1 MIVEAVVALA
11 SGVVA
16 RSVSLIA
23 FGLDSLIELA
33 SACVLIWRLDV
44 ELRRGRR
51 VVEEAERTAS
61 RIGGALLFA
70 LGAYL
75 VVAAGS
81 RLWTRQAAEFSWP
94 GLSVSLASVAAQ
106 IAGRRGARKSGLAC
120 RCG

>member
-1 MIVEAVVALA
+1 M
-11 SGVVA
+11 SGRRGCGRHCVSA
-16 RSVSLIA
+16 RSISLIA

-44 ELRRGRR
+44 ELRRGRS
-51 VVEEAERTAS
+51 VAEVAERTAS
-61 RIGGALLFA
+61 RIGGALLFG

-94 GLSVSLASVAAQ
+94 GVSVSLASVAA
-106 IAGRRGARKSGLAC
+106 
-120 RCG
+120 

>member
-1 MIVEAVVALA
+1 M
-11 SGVVA
+11 SGRRGCGRPCVSA
-16 RSVSLIA
+16 PSISLIA

-44 ELRRGRR
+44 ELQRGRS
-51 VVEEAERTAS
+51 VAEVAERTAS
-61 RIGGALLFA
+61 RIGGALLFG

-94 GLSVSLASVAAQ
+94 GVSVSLASVAA
-106 IAGRRGARKSGLAC
+106 
-120 RCG
+120 